1 MKRQKNKMMKN
12 KLYYI
17 ITHFIILLL
26 INISASK
33 DNTNIKQ
40 LINTAEQLEKINKN
54 NQALEIYLKLFD
66 IDKTNK
72 HLFKKIKKILINK
85 KDYEELILIY
95 NQYLNSL
102 NNSQDKFSIEM
113 DLLEIKIWNNSNN
126 WEIYLDDIFNRYIL
140 NNKDNYGIKKNK
152 TKYIIQKLIKNELHN
167 KSYEIVKNIRNYF
180 KNELIENSLIG
191 NNLSYKDTI
200 FLSKDMISVFSKEK
214 QYQKAIEE
222 SILYLK
228 NNPKNHFYN
237 IIKDEMFNFCD
248 QIIKSAITNNFN
260 FPITNKQF
268 NANTFLNY
276 QIPKKINQNNINY
289 IINIYNN
296 LIKNNIVKNEAKLR
310 LANIQYKFFDDLD
323 NAYKLYSELDNK
335 QINKIINHKAAIK
348 KIDILIK
355 KGYLDSAFVLIEDKR
370 KEIEINNSL
379 KDKKNI
385 LNKLSYKNIEIL
397 FYKGNYLE
405 MNQNLDLLIN
415 NNELDDNYLNDLLE
429 IKNIAL
435 FFNKDQ
441 EIFKKYSSI
450 QHKIKM
456 NKSFEAN
463 FELIEIINSE
473 NILISELAQFQY
485 ALIEIKKGNIKTA
498 KEMILSMNQKTIF
511 SEISL
516 IINAEIEDYIYKN
529 NKESIKLYEEFL
541 NKYPNSIYKEN
552 IIQRLNVI
560 NKDLNQ
566 KIDL

>member
-1 MKRQKNKMMKN
+1 MKKQKNKMMKN

-17 ITHFIILLL
+17 IIHFIILLL

-66 IDKTNK
+66 TDKTNK

-95 NQYLNSL
+95 NQYLNNL
-102 NNSQDKFSIEM
+102 NDSQDKFSIEM

-126 WEIYLDDIFNRYIL
+126 WEIYLNDIFNRHIL

-191 NNLSYKDTI
+191 SNLSYKDTI
-200 FLSKDMISVFSKEK
+200 FLSKDMISIFSKEK
-214 QYQKAIEE
+214 QYHKAIEE

-248 QIIKSAITNNFN
+248 QIIKNSTTNNFN

-268 NANTFLNY
+268 SANTFLNY
-276 QIPKKINQNNINY
+276 QIPKKINQTEINY

-296 LIKNNIVKNEAKLR
+296 LIKNNIVKNEAQLR

-335 QINKIINHKAAIK
+335 QINKSINHKAAIK

-355 KGYLDSAFVLIEDKR
+355 KGYLDSAFVLIENKR
-370 KEIEINNSL
+370 KEIEKNNSL

-429 IKNIAL
+429 IKNISL
-435 FFNKDQ
+435 FFNKEQ
-441 EIFKKYSSI
+441 EIFKKYSLI

-485 ALIEIKKGNIKTA
+485 ALIEIKKGNIEA
-498 KEMILSMNQKTIF
+498 AQEMILSMNQKTIF

-552 IIQRLNVI
+552 IIQRLNII

>member
-1 MKRQKNKMMKN
+1 MKKQKNKMMKN

-66 IDKTNK
+66 TDKTNK

-85 KDYEELILIY
+85 KDYKELILIY
-95 NQYLNSL
+95 NQHL
-102 NNSQDKFSIEM
+102 NNLNDSQDKFSIEM

-126 WEIYLDDIFNRYIL
+126 WEIYLNDIFNRHIL

-191 NNLSYKDTI
+191 SNLSYKDTI
-200 FLSKDMISVFSKEK
+200 FLSKDMISIFSKEK
-214 QYQKAIEE
+214 QYHKAIEE

-248 QIIKSAITNNFN
+248 QIIKNSTTNNFN

-268 NANTFLNY
+268 SANTFLNY
-276 QIPKKINQNNINY
+276 QIPKKINQTEINY

-296 LIKNNIVKNEAKLR
+296 LIKNNIVKNEAQLR

-335 QINKIINHKAAIK
+335 QINKSINHKAAIK

-370 KEIEINNSL
+370 KEIEKNNSL

-429 IKNIAL
+429 IKNISL
-435 FFNKDQ
+435 FFNKEQ

-485 ALIEIKKGNIKTA
+485 ALIEIKKGNIEA
-498 KEMILSMNQKTIF
+498 AQEMILSMNQKTIF

-552 IIQRLNVI
+552 IIQRLNII

>member
-370 KEIEINNSL
+370 KVY
-379 KDKKNI
+379 D
-385 LNKLSYKNIEIL
+385 
-397 FYKGNYLE
+397 
-405 MNQNLDLLIN
+405 
-415 NNELDDNYLNDLLE
+415 
-429 IKNIAL
+429 
-435 FFNKDQ
+435 
-441 EIFKKYSSI
+441 
-450 QHKIKM
+450 
-456 NKSFEAN
+456 
-463 FELIEIINSE
+463 
-473 NILISELAQFQY
+473 
-485 ALIEIKKGNIKTA
+485 
-498 KEMILSMNQKTIF
+498 
-511 SEISL
+511 
-516 IINAEIEDYIYKN
+516 
-529 NKESIKLYEEFL
+529 
-541 NKYPNSIYKEN
+541 
-552 IIQRLNVI
+552 V
-560 NKDLNQ
+560 
-566 KIDL
+566 

>member
-152 TKYIIQKLIKNELHN
+152 TKNIIQKLIKNELHN

-498 KEMILSMNQKTIF
+498 KEMILSKNQKTIF